1 MRLTTTVF
9 MHSWGKFGP
18 ESYKETKKPNSSFW
32 GAWSNS
38 RVVHM
43 SHTTLP
49 RGCAKHLSHS
59 LGLTPG
65 HISTLTPYKEQAYPS
80 CGASKQGSLLF
91 VLTFSCCS
99 RGPSEAMSEFV
110 VWPLVNFCWLG
121 EVQEPWLG
129 RVTSPMLQ
137 ALRIPECKIWGVIQ
151 KGQGKL
157 VTSFHRLILSKSRYG
172 LKAFEMLE
180 MAGRN
185 TLILWNTYS

>member
-1 MRLTTTVF
+1 

-129 RVTSPMLQ
+129 RVTSPSPDRNHASGFKNSRVQDL
-137 ALRIPECKIWGVIQ
+137 GSDT
-151 KGQGKL
+151 KGSRKACY
-157 VTSFHRLILSKSRYG
+157 ILPSAYP
-172 LKAFEMLE
+172 F
-180 MAGRN
+180 
-185 TLILWNTYS
+185 